1 MASTEDQISAILFD
15 LGGVL
20 VELTGAP
27 ILLSWIGNRMTP
39 EDLWSMWLSSPVVRS
54 FETGQSDPEVF
65 ANELIKEMTLPV
77 SAEEFLREFTSWP
90 KDLFP
95 GALQLVRRIPRNYL
109 RATLSNTNAMR
120 WPRLMGEMRL
130 GDVFDYHFASH
141 LIGRIKPDEDA
152 FQYVDED
159 AFQYVIETLGRRA
172 REILFLDDNKL
183 NVEAAKRI
191 GMKAVQVRG
200 AEEAGEILSE
210 LRVIKEL
217 CEGEDP

>member
-1 MASTEDQISAILFD
+1 MTSTEDQISAILFD

-20 VELTGAP
+20 VELTGLP
-27 ILLSWIGNRMTP
+27 ILLSWIGNRTTP

-54 FETGQSDPEVF
+54 FETGQLDPEVF
-65 ANELIKEMTLPV
+65 ANELIKEMALPV

-95 GALQLVRRIPRNYL
+95 GALQLVRRIPRMYV
-109 RATLSNTNAMR
+109 RATLSNTNAMH
-120 WPRLMGEMRL
+120 WPRLMEEMRL

-152 FQYVDED
+152 FK
-159 AFQYVIETLGRRA
+159 YVIETLGRRA
-172 REILFLDDNKL
+172 TEILFLDDNKL
-183 NVEAAKRI
+183 NVEAAKRT

-200 AEEAGEILSE
+200 AEEAGEVLSE

-217 CEGEDP
+217 C